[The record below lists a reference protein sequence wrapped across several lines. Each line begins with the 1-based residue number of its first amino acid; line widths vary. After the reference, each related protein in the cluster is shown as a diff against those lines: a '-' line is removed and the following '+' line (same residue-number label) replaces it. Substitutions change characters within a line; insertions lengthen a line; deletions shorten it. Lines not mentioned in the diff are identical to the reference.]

1 MKIKKIREYG
11 AIVGTDLLEK
21 TVVKGCY
28 YLEDSCEKGINN
40 EEDVEDKVIK
50 KKDEDMKKEE
60 FVNLLNDGS
69 ETKVWKK
76 DENNSNKGY
85 PIFK

>member
-1 MKIKKIREYG
+1 MKIKKIQGYG
-11 AIVGTDLLEK
+11 AIVGTSMLNK
-21 TVVKGCY
+21 TIVTGCY
-28 YLEDSCEKGINN
+28 YLEGSCEKGINN
-40 EEDVEDKVIK
+40 EEDIEDKVIK

-60 FVNLLNDGS
+60 FVNLLNEGS
-69 ETKVWKK
+69 KSTVWKK